1 MANAL
6 RSLAFA
12 LLLAAAPASGQ
23 APAAE
28 TTAGQAAF
36 DWELGE
42 WATRVRVLTNP
53 LTGEAPVWAEFEG
66 TTLVRALL
74 GGRANFAEPSVR
86 SANGAI
92 EGGSLRLYNPRTRQW
107 NVNYAGLRD
116 GRLTAPVYGGFDAA
130 GRGVFTGQDM
140 LDGRAI
146 LVRFVMTRPSEDEAH
161 FEQAYSA
168 DGGAT
173 WEVNWIAVDKRR

>member
-1 MANAL
+1 MTFRPLAL
-6 RSLAFA
+6 AV
-12 LLLAAAPASGQ
+12 LLVAAPVSAR

-28 TTAGQAAF
+28 VTTGQAAF

-42 WATRVRVLTNP
+42 WSTHVRVLTNP
-53 LTGEAPVWAEFEG
+53 LSGEAPVWAEFEG
-66 TTLVRALL
+66 TTVVRPLL
-74 GGRANFAEPSVR
+74 SGRANFAELSVR
-86 SANGAI
+86 NTNGAI
-92 EGGSLRLYNPRTRQW
+92 EGGSLRLYNPRTGQW

-116 GRLTAPVYGGFDAA
+116 GLLTAPVYGSFDAA
-130 GRGVFTGQDM
+130 GRGTFTGQDM
-140 LDGRAI
+140 LNGRAI
-146 LVRFVMTRPSEDEAH
+146 LVRFVITRPSADEAH